1 MGFISLLWGIVALL
15 WMILAFIPLLGWG
28 NWFVIPFAAVG
39 VIIAAIGLLFTSA
52 PNRGRAKIG
61 LILNGLVIVV
71 GVIRLSLGG
80 GVI

>member
-1 MGFISLLWGIVALL
+1 MGLISLLWGIVALL
-15 WMILAFIPLLGWG
+15 WMILAFVPLLGWG

-39 VIIAAIGLLFTSA
+39 AIIAAIGLLFTQA
-52 PNRGRAKIG
+52 PNRGRAKTG
-61 LILNGLVIVV
+61 LLLNALAMVV